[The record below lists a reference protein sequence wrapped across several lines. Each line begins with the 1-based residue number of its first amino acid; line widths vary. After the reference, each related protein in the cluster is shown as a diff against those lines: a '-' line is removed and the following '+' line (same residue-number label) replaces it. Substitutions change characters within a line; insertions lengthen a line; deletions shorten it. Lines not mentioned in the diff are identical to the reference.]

1 MVSSENNSFP
11 SSQPASDNNM
21 RSAKPIDDALQMLD
35 ALRWQ
40 VEMGADE
47 AIMDTPDLS
56 AAQSITDNDAD
67 QAANARA
74 DTPTGTNLP
83 NQGIT
88 DRSAKG
94 GSEATK
100 IEALDVSRCQTLEEL
115 RQAAAAYDGSDLKRT
130 ATQIVF
136 ADGDPASNIMFIGE
150 APGADEDRQGKPFVG
165 VSGQLLNRMLL
176 SIGLPREQIYIT
188 NTILWRPPGNRT
200 PTAQETAQF
209 MPVLRRHIQ
218 LVAPKIL
225 VCLGGAAAKAV
236 LATNMGILK
245 IRGQWY
251 DFDAGEGLVLPVM
264 PTLHPAY
271 LLRSPQQKALAWKDF
286 RQIAKKIEEIQS

>member
-1 MVSSENNSFP
+1 MVPSENNSFP
-11 SSQPASDNNM
+11 SSQPASDDNM
-21 RSAKPIDDALQMLD
+21 RSALPINDARQMLD

-47 AIMDTPDLS
+47 AIMDTPDLGS
-56 AAQSITDNDAD
+56 DKGITDNGAE
-67 QAANARA
+67 QAANAQA
-74 DTPTGTNLP
+74 NTPTDTNLP
-83 NQGIT
+83 NQGVT
-88 DRSAKG
+88 DRPAKG

-100 IEALDVSRCQTLEEL
+100 IEALDVSRCQTLVEL
-115 RQAAAAYDGSDLKRT
+115 RQAAASYDGSDLKRT

-136 ADGDPASNIMFIGE
+136 ADGDPASDIMFIGE

-176 SIGLPREQIYIT
+176 SIGLHRDQIYIT
-188 NTILWRPPGNRT
+188 NMILWRPPGNRT

-245 IRGQWY
+245 LRGQWY